1 MGSGAG
7 AAEVTD
13 RPPRPA
19 YSRRRA
25 SLPAPQVELAADE
38 LEDDR
43 DPFGWIGETIADKY
57 TVESVVGEGGFGVV
71 YRAKHKGLAELV
83 AIKCLKVPEG
93 VSENQKK
100 AFLETFLAEGRI
112 LHQLSRATADVVQ
125 VLDVGEAT
133 SPDGKWT
140 PYMVLE
146 WVDGA
151 SLADLIEDR
160 IENDKGG
167 YALAEAV
174 KLLTP
179 AARAL
184 AVAHQQ
190 GVAHRD
196 IKPTNLLL
204 AVVGGRST
212 LKIVDFGI
220 AKALAG
226 PQMAALRRRDSTHP
240 HSDFATTTP
249 DGDDVDPFTPR
260 YGAPEQ
266 FSKKYGTTGPW
277 TDVFALALVLVES
290 CIAAHALEGDE
301 PGQYYVASADLL
313 HRPTLR
319 AKGVTT
325 SDEVEQVLLRALA
338 VDPKRRYQNAGEFW
352 DALVAVIP
360 EVGET
365 TRSVKPPPSVDAH
378 GIVAEA
384 ERRKESQRQRALIG
398 RVGLGLALLASA
410 AACVFLWLGPSS
422 DPNAD
427 ARTAGSAS
435 GSARLSA
442 SSLPMFAIDA
452 AAKIPDAPDG
462 MVYVAPATFT
472 MGSDQ
477 NDANETPAH
486 KVTISKGF
494 FLDKTEVRAGEYAV
508 CVRDGGCTKNHLKI
522 GEKEIFSGCNQG
534 DVLETS
540 RHPVNCI
547 DQDQA
552 AQYCKSVG
560 KRLPTEAEWELAARG
575 TDGRTYPWGNAKPT
589 TCWMAIVG
597 GVSGACAR
605 KGTWEVGTTADGRSP
620 VGAFDMAGNVWEW
633 VGDGYEMYPKS
644 DVTDPF
650 VPPTGSRGVLRGG
663 SWDYSVS
670 AARTTSRLPLSRTSA
685 QISTGFRC
693 AKDLP

>member
-1 MGSGAG
+1 MT
-7 AAEVTD
+7 V
-13 RPPRPA
+13 RPPRPEEEI
-19 YSRRRA
+19 
-25 SLPAPQVELAADE
+25 ELHETE
-38 LEDDR
+38 LEDDH
-43 DPFGWIGETIADKY
+43 DPFGWVGETIADKY
-57 TVESVVGEGGFGVV
+57 VVESIIGEGGFGVV

-83 AIKCLKVPEG
+83 AIKCLKVPEN
-93 VSENQKK
+93 VSEENKK
-100 AFLETFLAEGRI
+100 AFLETFLAEGRL
-112 LHQLSRATADVVQ
+112 LHKISRATADVVQ
-125 VLDVGEAT
+125 ALDVGEAT
-133 SPDGKWT
+133 SPDGVWT

-160 IENDKGG
+160 IKNDKGG
-167 YALAEAV
+167 YPLVEAV

-196 IKPTNLLL
+196 IKPSNLLL
-204 AVVGGRST
+204 AEVGGRST

-226 PQMAALRRRDSTHP
+226 PQMAAARRRGIPHP
-240 HSDFATTTP
+240 HAEFATTTP

-277 TDVFALALVLVES
+277 TDVFALALVLVET

-301 PGQYYVASADLL
+301 PGQFYVASADLL
-313 HRPTLR
+313 HRPSLR
-319 AKGVTT
+319 TKGVTVT
-325 SDEVEQVLLRALA
+325 DEVEQVMLRALA
-338 VDPKRRYQNAGEFW
+338 VDPKRRYPTAGEFW
-352 DALVAVIP
+352 DALTAALPDAGAI
-360 EVGET
+360 T
-365 TRSVKPPPSVDAH
+365 QSVKPPPSVDAH

-384 ERRKESQRQRALIG
+384 ERRKETQRKRAILTRI
-398 RVGLGLALLASA
+398 GLGLAVVASA
-410 AACVFLWLGPSS
+410 AACAFLWFGASA
-422 DPNAD
+422 DPNA
-427 ARTAGSAS
+427 GSAGLAS
-435 GSARLSA
+435 TTASPSA
-442 SSLPMFAIDA
+442 SIAALPMFVEDA
-452 AAKIPDAPDG
+452 GPKIPDAPDG

-477 NDANETPAH
+477 NDANERPPH

-494 FLDKTEVRAGEYAV
+494 FIDKTEVRAGEYAI
-508 CVRDGGCTKNHLKI
+508 CVRDGACTKNHLKI
-522 GEKEIFSGCNQG
+522 GDKESINGCNQG
-534 DVLETS
+534 DDLATS
-540 RHPVNCI
+540 RHPVSCI

-552 AQYCKSVG
+552 IAYCKSVG

-575 TDGRTYPWGNAKPT
+575 TDGRIYPWGNAKPT

-620 VGAFDMAGNVWEW
+620 VGAYDMAGNVWEW
-633 VGDGYEMYPKS
+633 VGDGYETYPKS

-650 VPPTGSRGVLRGG
+650 VPATGSRGVLRGG
-663 SWDYSVS
+663 SWDYSMN
-670 AARTTSRLPLSRTSA
+670 AARTTSRLPLMRSVA

-693 AKDLP
+693 AKTAD

>member
-1 MGSGAG
+1 MTERSRSGRAP
-7 AAEVTD
+7 ASQATLRTD
-13 RPPRPA
+13 RPTE
-19 YSRRRA
+19 
-25 SLPAPQVELAADE
+25 QVELTADE
-38 LEDDR
+38 LEDDH
-43 DPFGWIGETIADKY
+43 DPFGWVGETIADKY

-93 VSENQKK
+93 VSADQKK

-112 LHQLSRATADVVQ
+112 LHQISRATADVVQ
-125 VLDVGEAT
+125 ALDVGEAT
-133 SPDGKWT
+133 SPDGTWT

-160 IENDKGG
+160 IDTGKGG
-167 YALAEAV
+167 YSLAEAV

-226 PQMAALRRRDSTHP
+226 PQMAALRRRDSAHS

-277 TDVFALALVLVES
+277 TDVFALALVLVET

-313 HRPTLR
+313 HRPTPR

-325 SDEVEQVLLRALA
+325 TDDVEQVLLRALA

-360 EVGET
+360 EVGGD
-365 TRSVKPPPSVDAH
+365 RAKSVKPPPSVDAH

-384 ERRKESQRQRALIG
+384 ERRKESQRQRALMG
-398 RVGLGLALLASA
+398 RIGLGLALLASA
-410 AACVFLWLGPSS
+410 GACAFLWLGPSS
-422 DPNAD
+422 DPNAEARAAALASASAA
-427 ARTAGSAS
+427 ARTNA
-435 GSARLSA
+435 
-442 SSLPMFAIDA
+442 SLPMFAQDA

-477 NDANETPAH
+477 NEANEKPAH

-508 CVRDGGCTKNHLKI
+508 CVRAGGCTKNHLKI

-534 DVLETS
+534 DDLETS

-552 AQYCKSVG
+552 TSYCKSVG

-575 TDGRTYPWGNAKPT
+575 TDGRMYPWGNARPT

-633 VGDGYEMYPKS
+633 VGDGYETYPKS

-650 VPPTGSRGVLRGG
+650 VPATGSRGVLRGG
-663 SWDYSVS
+663 SWDYSANS
-670 AARTTSRLPLSRTSA
+670 ARTTSRLPLSRASA

-693 AKDLP
+693 AKDVP